1 MFEGFHHT
9 VSKEV
14 TRAGDVNKAGRVAS
28 LVMLGVGID
37 NDDLH
42 VNSCILSKKFSTL
55 FYGVE
60 FT

>member
-1 MFEGFHHT
+1 M
-9 VSKEV
+9 